1 MSHGQ
6 ESREARMILALAEYL
21 GVEIIAKKDSKES
34 PIDDELYDREHSAIQ
49 YDFVARKKP

>member
-21 GVEIIAKKDSKES
+21 GVEIVAKKGDTES
-34 PIDDELYDREHSAIQ
+34 PIDDELYDRDHARVV
-49 YDFVARKKP
+49 YDFVVRKKP